1 MIWLERTELL
11 IKPEGLAKLQKA
23 NVLVIGLGGVGSYA
37 AEFIA
42 RAGVGKMTIV
52 DGDVV
57 DTTNRNRQ
65 LHAMQSTIGLHKVDL
80 MAQRLLDIN
89 PALDLTPI
97 NEFVVPESIE
107 TLITPEFDYV
117 VECID
122 SVTPK
127 LAVITTCKKKKVKLI
142 SSMGAGGKMDAS
154 KVQVCDISETF
165 NDPLSRVVR
174 DYLKKQRIRKGVK
187 VVFSSELA
195 PKHSLKLTD
204 GSNFK
209 KSFYGTISY
218 IPALFGLNAAAFV
231 IQELLKEA

>member
-1 MIWLERTELL
+1 MWLERTALL
-11 IKPEGLAKLQKA
+11 VKPEGLAKLQKA
-23 NVLVIGLGGVGSYA
+23 NILVIGLGGVGSYA

-65 LHAMQSTIGLHKVDL
+65 LHAMTSTVGLSKVDL
-80 MAQRLLDIN
+80 MTQRLLDIN
-89 PALDLTPI
+89 PGLALTPI
-97 NEFVVPESIE
+97 DQFVVQDHIE
-107 TLITPEFDYV
+107 TLISPDFDYV

-122 SVTPK
+122 SITPK
-127 LAVITTCKKKKVKLI
+127 LAVISTCKKKNIKLI

-154 KVQVCDISETF
+154 KVKVCDISETF
-165 NDPLSRVVR
+165 NDPLARVVR
-174 DYLKKQRIRKGVK
+174 DYLKKMKIRRGIK

-218 IPALFGLNAAAFV
+218 VPALFGLNAAAYV
-231 IQELLKEA
+231 IQELIKE